1 MSKLQDLSW
10 EKDKILQEE
19 AIKYFTNNE
28 SFDFNILIKDSPK
41 DLMENL
47 VEIIINK
54 EVTEQYKATD
64 GLLFLLQDLSWPGSE
79 KAMSLLKHFPKEVLL
94 PYLEKTLKEADK
106 ENDDNWLGNLKM
118 LIKFHSFIKGDFKN
132 IDLVQILKKAA
143 W

>member
-1 MSKLQDLSW
+1 MGMSKLRDLSW

-64 GLLFLLQDLSWPGSE
+64 GLLFLLQDLS
-79 KAMSLLKHFPKEVLL
+79 
-94 PYLEKTLKEADK
+94 
-106 ENDDNWLGNLKM
+106 
-118 LIKFHSFIKGDFKN
+118 
-132 IDLVQILKKAA
+132 
-143 W
+143 